1 MIEPSEFLPSE
12 FHRLHEA
19 FRKELQELL
28 NRHSMENGS
37 DTPDFLL
44 ADYLIA
50 CLAAFNAGVN
60 MRDTHHGFRP
70 LHFRVIG
77 VKDDGTVGEIG
88 RG

>member
-1 MIEPSEFLPSE
+1 MIEPSE

-28 NRHSMENGS
+28 NRHSMENGC

-44 ADYLIA
+44 ADYLIG
-50 CLAAFNAGVN
+50 CLAAFNSAVN
-60 MRDTHHGFRP
+60 QRATWYGHKTMR
-70 LHFRVIG
+70 FRVMG
-77 VKDDGTVGEIG
+77 VKDDGTIGEIG